1 MKSEFL
7 KATINYN
14 NAIMRNF
21 FIVCA
26 CLLVCSN
33 VFCQTSEFEK
43 KIGNTRL
50 VSVQGNKLQE
60 YDLNGQS
67 KGKIVVLEF
76 WETWCM
82 PCIEAM
88 VHLNKLK
95 RAYPNDLLVVCVA
108 SESLPKVINFIP
120 KNQYPFDFVFD
131 GTRQLASI
139 FPHQGIPHTIIIDK
153 SGKIQSETLPNF
165 FTEKEIDQLLGGS
178 PIDIPQ
184 KKIASRGQNNEDAS
198 KLLRF
203 ELSNSELGDRPEVKT
218 TSFQEV
224 KKILKD
230 YFGTTFVDTVETIKE
245 YDCRVQNI
253 LQFYQL
259 AYGNIS
265 KYHFL
270 FPPALSH
277 IDSSSLAN
285 LYNLIFSS
293 SNLFGNFDDLFINQ
307 LNAVFDLQ
315 TEKKEI
321 DTNVFVLKDIKING
335 KISMRKDDGKPE
347 QFEINLRDSLSI
359 KGYISAKA
367 MTCEIESI
375 LKQRVELNPSLADN
389 YYDANI
395 VMERKG
401 NDVNEWIIMLNKKG
415 IYIEKERKK
424 VAYISIGKK

>member
-1 MKSEFL
+1 
-7 KATINYN
+7 
-14 NAIMRNF
+14 MRNF
-21 FIVCA
+21 SIVCLCLIA
-26 CLLVCSN
+26 CTN

-43 KIGNTRL
+43 KIGNTPL
-50 VSVQGNKLQE
+50 FAVQGNKLQE
-60 YDLNGQS
+60 YNLPEMS

-88 VHLNKLK
+88 AHMNKLK
-95 RAYPNDLLVVCVA
+95 QAYPNDLLVVCVA
-108 SESLPKVINFIP
+108 SESLPKVIKFIP

-131 GTRQLASI
+131 STKQLASI
-139 FPHQGIPHTIIIDK
+139 FPHQGIPHTVIIDK

-178 PIDIPQ
+178 LIDIPQ
-184 KKIASRGQNNEDAS
+184 KKIASGGQNNEDAS

-203 ELSNSELGDRPEVKT
+203 ELSNSELGDRPEVRT
-218 TSFQEV
+218 TRFQER

-265 KYHFL
+265 KYWFT
-270 FPPALSH
+270 FPAELGY
-277 IDSSSLAN
+277 IDSYTLAN
-285 LYNLIFSS
+285 MYNLSFSS
-293 SNLFGNFDDLFINQ
+293 SDLFGNSDNLFINQ
-307 LNAVFDLQ
+307 LNAVFGLQ

-321 DTNVFVLKDIKING
+321 DTTIFVLKDIKTNG
-335 KISMRKDDGKPE
+335 NISIRKDDGKPE
-347 QFEINLRDSLSI
+347 QFDIMLRDSFSI

-367 MTCEIESI
+367 IVREIENV
-375 LKQRVELNPSLADN
+375 LKHRVELNPLLANN
-389 YYDANI
+389 YYEVKVAMKREGDIA
-395 VMERKG
+395 
-401 NDVNEWIIMLNKKG
+401 DEWVSILKEEG
-415 IYIEKERKK
+415 IRIEKERKK
-424 VAYISIGKK
+424 VAYISIRKK

>member
-1 MKSEFL
+1 
-7 KATINYN
+7 
-14 NAIMRNF
+14 MRNI
-21 FIVCA
+21 FIVCT

-43 KIGNTRL
+43 KIENTRL

-82 PCIEAM
+82 PCIAAM
-88 VHLNKLK
+88 AHINKLK

-131 GTRQLASI
+131 STKQLESI
-139 FPHQGIPHTIIIDK
+139 FPHQGIPHTVIIDK

-165 FTEKEIDQLLGGS
+165 FTEKEIDQLLSGR

-184 KKIASRGQNNEDAS
+184 KKITSGAQNNEDATS
-198 KLLRF
+198 KLFRF
-203 ELSNSELGDRPEVKT
+203 ELYNSELGDRPEVRT
-218 TSFQEV
+218 TVFQQA

-245 YDCRVQNI
+245 YNCRVQNI
-253 LQFYQL
+253 LKFYEL

-265 KYHFL
+265 KYHFI

-277 IDSSSLAN
+277 IDSSGLAN

-293 SNLFGNFDDLFINQ
+293 SNLFGNFDTLFINQ
-307 LNAVFDLQ
+307 LNAVFGLQ

-321 DTNVFVLKDIKING
+321 DTTVFVLKDIKTNG
-335 KISMRKDDGKPE
+335 NILMRKNDGKSE
-347 QFEINLRDSLSI
+347 QFGITLRDSLSI
-359 KGYISAKA
+359 KGYISAKT
-367 MTCEIESI
+367 MTHEIENI
-375 LKQRVELNPSLADN
+375 LKYRVELDPSLVDN

-395 VMERKG
+395 VTERKDD
-401 NDVNEWIIMLNKKG
+401 DVNEWVSMLKKVG

-424 VAYISIGKK
+424 VAYINIGKK

>member
-1 MKSEFL
+1 
-7 KATINYN
+7 
-14 NAIMRNF
+14 
-21 FIVCA
+21 
-26 CLLVCSN
+26 
-33 VFCQTSEFEK
+33 
-43 KIGNTRL
+43 
-50 VSVQGNKLQE
+50 
-60 YDLNGQS
+60 
-67 KGKIVVLEF
+67 
-76 WETWCM
+76 
-82 PCIEAM
+82 
-88 VHLNKLK
+88 
-95 RAYPNDLLVVCVA
+95 
-108 SESLPKVINFIP
+108 
-120 KNQYPFDFVFD
+120 
-131 GTRQLASI
+131 
-139 FPHQGIPHTIIIDK
+139 
-153 SGKIQSETLPNF
+153 
-165 FTEKEIDQLLGGS
+165 
-178 PIDIPQ
+178 
-184 KKIASRGQNNEDAS
+184 
-198 KLLRF
+198 
-203 ELSNSELGDRPEVKT
+203 
-218 TSFQEV
+218 
-224 KKILKD
+224 
-230 YFGTTFVDTVETIKE
+230 
-245 YDCRVQNI
+245 

-321 DTNVFVLKDIKING
+321 DTNVFVLKDIKINV